1 MRVYGI
7 KNCDSVKK
15 ALKFLDE
22 RGIKYEFVDLKNG
35 DLDCN
40 VVEAWLKEVDI
51 DKLFNKKS
59 KAFKELHLDKELSE
73 EEKKELLCK
82 KSLILKRP
90 IIEFDDGY
98 ILVGFDVVEFEEI
111 FD

>member
-15 ALKFLDE
+15 AMKFLDE
-22 RGIKYEFVDLKNG
+22 RGIKYEFVDLKRNG
-35 DLDCN
+35 LDCSI
-40 VVEAWLKEVDI
+40 VEAWLKEIDI

-59 KAFKELHLDKELSE
+59 KTFKELHIDKELSE

-82 KSLILKRP
+82 ENLILKRP
-90 IIEFDDGY
+90 IIEFSDGY
-98 ILVGFDVVEFEEI
+98 VLVGFNVVEFEEI